1 MIEEMRGKTSTLFS
15 VFQGSRKKRGV
26 CVGGESTRNFV
37 KSKEKNVRKLPDAVF
52 ALKLQN
58 KILISKWIQIVYLR
72 HVENGDKQTS
82 IW

>member
-1 MIEEMRGKTSTLFS
+1 MIEEMRGKTSTIFS
-15 VFQGSRKKRGV
+15 VFQGSRKKRGG